1 MAISDAVNSS
11 LVSKVT
17 GYKIGKLA
25 QNSTQNLPMR
35 IAIIGEAN
43 TANQS
48 TLDNEPTEILTANQ
62 GGLLYGFGSPIY
74 HALRVLLPLS
84 GSGVSGIPVVVYA
97 QTTPGGAT
105 AKQIEVATLGTAT
118 ANTTHT
124 VRIAGRTN
132 VDGQSYSFAVNI
144 GDTSS
149 EISEKIED
157 AINAVIGSPVSAT
170 STDYEAVLTSKW
182 EGATSDELQV
192 YIETNGN
199 DAGLTYAIQQLAS
212 GSGTPDVQTA
222 LNMFGSTWN
231 TIVVNCYGSNSTVL
245 NALEDFNGI
254 PDPTSPTGRY
264 SAITMKPF
272 FALFGSTIDNPTTI
286 TDTRKAE
293 VTNVLCPS
301 PLSEAFSF
309 EAAAN
314 GATLLAVQ
322 AQNNPHMDIS
332 GQYYPDMPIPV
343 DGNIGSMATYSFR
356 DAFVKKGAST
366 VELFNEKYKV
376 CDFVTTYH
384 PDGEVIPQFRYVR
397 SLVQDLNIFYG
408 YYLLEQQYVV
418 DKVIANNDAVVSVT
432 GVIKPKD
439 WKQILSVYFDG
450 LERRAIIVDSEYSKE
465 TLQVGISESNPDRL
479 ETAIKYKRSSFGR
492 ISSTNAEAGFN
503 IGTN

>member
-1 MAISDAVNSS
+1 
-11 LVSKVT
+11 
-17 GYKIGKLA
+17 
-25 QNSTQNLPMR
+25 
-35 IAIIGEAN
+35 
-43 TANQS
+43 
-48 TLDNEPTEILTANQ
+48 
-62 GGLLYGFGSPIY
+62 
-74 HALRVLLPLS
+74 
-84 GSGVSGIPVVVYA
+84 
-97 QTTPGGAT
+97 
-105 AKQIEVATLGTAT
+105 
-118 ANTTHT
+118 
-124 VRIAGRTN
+124 
-132 VDGQSYSFAVNI
+132 
-144 GDTSS
+144 
-149 EISEKIED
+149 
-157 AINAVIGSPVSAT
+157 
-170 STDYEAVLTSKW
+170 
-182 EGATSDELQV
+182 
-192 YIETNGN
+192 
-199 DAGLTYAIQQLAS
+199 
-212 GSGTPDVQTA
+212 
-222 LNMFGSTWN
+222 
-231 TIVVNCYGSNSTVL
+231 
-245 NALEDFNGI
+245 
-254 PDPTSPTGRY
+254 
-264 SAITMKPF
+264 MKPF

-293 VTNVLCPS
+293 VTNVLCPA